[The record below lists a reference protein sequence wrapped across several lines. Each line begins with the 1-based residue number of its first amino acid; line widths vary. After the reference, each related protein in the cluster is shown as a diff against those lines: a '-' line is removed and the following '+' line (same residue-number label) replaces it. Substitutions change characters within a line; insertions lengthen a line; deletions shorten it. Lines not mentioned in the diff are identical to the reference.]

1 MMSRQPRQLS
11 GWRQSPIMKQA
22 FGPVFFDPCIRI
34 DIPMAL
40 RLRTTVLPLAFALA
54 AAGCATS
61 PHPAGGSIDIN
72 LVALNDFHGNLEPSK
87 YTWAPSGGDKK
98 ETIQAGG
105 IDVLKGALNA
115 FRKEDKDLLFVAAGD
130 LVGASP
136 AMSSMFADEPSI
148 EAMNRMG
155 LVASSLGNHEFD
167 QGSKELLRQQHGGCD
182 SPRPAKACQLSKD
195 FHGAGFTYLATNV
208 VDAQTGKN
216 LVPGWRIVDVKG
228 VKVGLVGAVLKD
240 TPSVAVASAIKGLSF
255 LDEAE
260 SINKVLP
267 EMRAQGAQV
276 FVVLIHEGGHTS
288 EAYDKTYCDGLQGPI
303 VGIVKKLDPAIRLV
317 ITGHSHKGYLCK
329 VDGRVVTQA
338 DAAGH
343 LLSRI
348 KMTVDPRSGR
358 VDDIQVRNVVM
369 APDAFT
375 PDAQMAA
382 YLRDVRARS
391 AAELA
396 RPIARIGAPNV
407 PRKESDAG
415 ESPLGDVIADAV
427 VAATREQG
435 VQLGFMNPGGIR
447 KDLEAGEGGVVSFG
461 QAQAVLPF
469 GNTLVVLDIT
479 GAQLRTLLEQQ
490 WDRPGNERYMLQVS
504 SGLSY
509 AWDSTR
515 PVGQRLVPG
524 SLKVDGK
531 PVDEGKTYRIVANN
545 FLADGGDNFPVLA
558 KGAKRQD
565 TGMRD
570 LDALVAYLK
579 QHPEIG
585 ASSLAAPQAR
595 INKVR

>member
-1 MMSRQPRQLS
+1 MT
-11 GWRQSPIMKQA
+11 
-22 FGPVFFDPCIRI
+22 VFRPAIL
-34 DIPMAL
+34 AL
-40 RLRTTVLPLAFALA
+40 VL
-54 AAGCATS
+54 AGCASAPPSVPRS
-61 PHPAGGSIDIN
+61 PIEIN

-87 YTWAPSGGDKK
+87 YTWAPPGSDKK
-98 ETIQAGG
+98 QTIQAGG
-105 IDVLKGALNA
+105 IDVLKGALDA
-115 FRKEDKDLLFVAAGD
+115 FRREDKDLLFVAAGD

-148 EAMNRMG
+148 EALNQMG

-167 QGSKELLRQQHGGCD
+167 QGSKELLRQQQGGCD
-182 SPRPAKACQLSKD
+182 SPRPGKACQLSKD
-195 FHGAGFTYLATNV
+195 FRGAGFSYLATNV
-208 VDAQTGKN
+208 VDAGTGRN

-267 EMRAQGAQV
+267 AMRAQGAQV
-276 FVVLIHEGGHTS
+276 FVVLIHEGGHTG
-288 EAYDKTYCDGLQGPI
+288 EAFDKTYCDGLQGPI

-348 KMTVDPRSGR
+348 RMQVDPATGK
-358 VDDIQVRNVVM
+358 VEDIIVRNVVM
-369 APDAFT
+369 APGAFT
-375 PDAQMAA
+375 PDAKLAA
-382 YLRDVRARS
+382 YLQGVRARS
-391 AAELA
+391 TFELA
-396 RPIARIGAPNV
+396 KPVARVGVAGV
-407 PRKESDAG
+407 ARKENDAG
-415 ESPLGDVIADAV
+415 ESPLGDLIADAV
-427 VAATREQG
+427 AAATRDQG
-435 VQLGFMNPGGIR
+435 VQVGFMNPGGIR

-469 GNTLVVLDIT
+469 GNTLVVLDLS
-479 GAQLRTLLEQQ
+479 GAQLKAVLEQQ
-490 WDRPGNERYMLQVS
+490 WDRQGERYMLQVS
-504 SGLSY
+504 RSLSY

-531 PVDEGKTYRIVANN
+531 PVADSQTYRIVANN
-545 FLADGGDNFPVLA
+545 FLADGGDFFPTLA
-558 KGAKRQD
+558 KGVHRAD

-570 LDALVAYLK
+570 LDALIGYLK
-579 QHPEIG
+579 QNPDTG
-585 ASSLAAPQAR
+585 ASSLAAPQPR

>member
-1 MMSRQPRQLS
+1 MTVSRPVRTGFIVLAS
-11 GWRQSPIMKQA
+11 G
-22 FGPVFFDPCIRI
+22 
-34 DIPMAL
+34 L
-40 RLRTTVLPLAFALA
+40 VL
-54 AAGCATS
+54 AGCAS
-61 PHPAGGSIDIN
+61 APAQAPRGPVELN

-87 YTWAPSGGDKK
+87 YSYAPAGSDKK
-98 ETIQAGG
+98 QTIQAGG
-105 IDVLKGALNA
+105 IDMLKGALDA

-130 LVGASP
+130 LIGASP

-195 FHGAGFTYLATNV
+195 FRGAGFSYLAANV

-260 SINKVLP
+260 SINKVIP
-267 EMRAQGAQV
+267 DMRAQGAQV
-276 FVVLIHEGGHTS
+276 FVVLIHEGGHTG
-288 EAYDKTYCDGLQGPI
+288 EAFDKTYCDGLQGPI

-338 DAAGH
+338 DYAGH
-343 LLSRI
+343 VLSRI
-348 KMTVDPRSGR
+348 KMTVDAGTGR

-369 APDAFT
+369 APSAFT
-375 PDAQMAA
+375 PDAQLKA
-382 YLRDVRARS
+382 YLGDVRARS
-391 AAELA
+391 TAELA
-396 RPIARIGAPNV
+396 KPVARIAAPNLA
-407 PRKESDAG
+407 RKESESG

-427 VAATREQG
+427 VAATRDQG

-479 GAQLRTLLEQQ
+479 GAQLRAMLEQQ
-490 WDRPGNERYMLQVS
+490 WDRPGNSQYMLQVS
-504 SGLSY
+504 RGLSY

-531 PVDEGKTYRIVANN
+531 PVEENKTYRIVANN
-545 FLADGGDNFPVLA
+545 FLAEGGDNFPALA
-558 KGAKRQD
+558 QGVNRRD
-565 TGMRD
+565 LGMRD
-570 LDALVAYLK
+570 LDALIAYLK
-579 QHPEIG
+579 QNPDIG
-585 ASSLAAPQAR
+585 ATSLAAPQPR

>member
-1 MMSRQPRQLS
+1 MT
-11 GWRQSPIMKQA
+11 
-22 FGPVFFDPCIRI
+22 VFRSAGAA
-34 DIPMAL
+34 PML
-40 RLRTTVLPLAFALA
+40 LASLLA
-54 AAGCATS
+54 SLLAGCAS
-61 PHPAGGSIDIN
+61 VPATTPRGPVELN
-72 LVALNDFHGNLEPSK
+72 LVAINDFHGNLEASK
-87 YTWAPSGGDKK
+87 YTFAPNGGDKK
-98 ETIQAGG
+98 QTIQAGG
-105 IDVLKGALNA
+105 IDVLKGALDA

-195 FHGAGFTYLATNV
+195 FRGAGFTYLAANV
-208 VDAQTGKN
+208 VDTQTGKN

-255 LDEAE
+255 LDEADA
-260 SINKVLP
+260 INKVLP

-276 FVVLIHEGGHTS
+276 FVVLIHEGGHTGD
-288 EAYDKTYCDGLQGPI
+288 AFDKVNCDGLEGPI
-303 VGIVKKLDPAIRLV
+303 VGIVKRLDPAIRLV

-329 VDGRVVTQA
+329 VDGRTVTQA
-338 DAAGH
+338 DAMGH

-348 KMTVDPRSGR
+348 RMTVEPGSGR

-369 APDAFT
+369 APGAFT

-391 AAELA
+391 TAELA
-396 RPIARIGAPNV
+396 RPVARIAAPNV
-407 PRKESDAG
+407 ARKEGESG

-427 VAATREQG
+427 VAATRERG

-447 KDLEAGEGGVVSFG
+447 KDLETGEGGVVSFG

-469 GNTLVVLDIT
+469 GNTLVVLDIS
-479 GAQLRTLLEQQ
+479 GAQLRSLLEQQ
-490 WDRPGNERYMLQVS
+490 WDRPNKDQYMLQVS
-504 SGLSY
+504 RALSY

-531 PVDEGKTYRIVANN
+531 PVDENTSYRIVANN

-558 KGAKRQD
+558 TGTNRQD

-570 LDALVAYLK
+570 LDALIGWLK
-579 QHPEIG
+579 QNPDIG

>member
-1 MMSRQPRQLS
+1 MSVSLPVRAGLS
-11 GWRQSPIMKQA
+11 AIASS
-22 FGPVFFDPCIRI
+22 
-34 DIPMAL
+34 L
-40 RLRTTVLPLAFALA
+40 VL
-54 AAGCATS
+54 AGCAS
-61 PHPAGGSIDIN
+61 APPAAPRGPIEIN

-87 YTWAPSGGDKK
+87 YSYAPPGSDKK
-98 ETIQAGG
+98 QTIQAGG
-105 IDVLKGALNA
+105 IDVLKGALDA

-167 QGSKELLRQQHGGCD
+167 QGSKELLRQQNGGCD
-182 SPRPAKACQLSKD
+182 SPRPGKACQLSKD
-195 FHGAGFTYLATNV
+195 FRGAGFTYLAANV
-208 VDAQTGKN
+208 VDASTGKN
-216 LVPGWRIVDVKG
+216 LVPGWRVVDVKG
-228 VKVGLVGAVLKD
+228 VKIGLVGAVLKD
-240 TPSVAVASAIKGLSF
+240 TPSVAVASAVKGLSF

-267 EMRAQGAQV
+267 AMRAAGAQV
-276 FVVLIHEGGHTS
+276 FVVLIHEGGHTG
-288 EAYDKTYCDGLQGPI
+288 EAFDKTYCDGLEGPI

-329 VDGRVVTQA
+329 VDGRTVTQA

-348 KMTVDPRSGR
+348 KMTVDAGSGR

-369 APDAFT
+369 APGAFT
-375 PDAQMAA
+375 PDAQMTA
-382 YLRDVRARS
+382 YLQDVRSRS
-391 AAELA
+391 VLELA
-396 RPIARIGAPNV
+396 KPVARIGAPALA
-407 PRKESDAG
+407 RKESEAG
-415 ESPLGDVIADAV
+415 ESPLGSVIADAV
-427 VAATREQG
+427 VAAMREQG

-447 KDLEAGEGGVVSFG
+447 KDLETGAGGVVSFG

-469 GNTLVVLDIT
+469 GNTLVVLDLT
-479 GAQLRTLLEQQ
+479 GAQLRSMLEQQ
-490 WDRPGNERYMLQVS
+490 WDRPAKDQYMLQVS
-504 SGLSY
+504 SSLSY

-531 PVDEGKTYRIVANN
+531 PVEEGRTYRVVANN
-545 FLADGGDNFPVLA
+545 FLADGGDNFPALA
-558 KGAKRQD
+558 KGVNRKD

-570 LDALVAYLK
+570 LDALIAYLK

-585 ASSLAAPQAR
+585 ATSLAAPQPR
-595 INKVR
+595 ITKVR

>member
-1 MMSRQPRQLS
+1 VYHFMT
-11 GWRQSPIMKQA
+11 
-22 FGPVFFDPCIRI
+22 VFRSAGAASLFAP
-34 DIPMAL
+34 L
-40 RLRTTVLPLAFALA
+40 LLTSVL
-54 AAGCATS
+54 AGCAS
-61 PHPAGGSIDIN
+61 APATAPRGPVELN
-72 LVALNDFHGNLEPSK
+72 LVAINDFHGNLEPSK
-87 YTWAPSGGDKK
+87 YSYAPAGSDKK
-98 ETIQAGG
+98 QTIQAGG
-105 IDVLKGALNA
+105 IDVLKGALDA

-182 SPRPAKACQLSKD
+182 SPRPGKACQLAKD

-228 VKVGLVGAVLKD
+228 VKVGLVGAVLQD
-240 TPSVAVASAIKGLSF
+240 VASVAVGSAIKGLSF
-255 LDEAE
+255 LDEAD

-276 FVVLIHEGGHTS
+276 FVVLIHEGGHTG
-288 EAYDKTYCDGLQGPI
+288 EAFDKTYCDGLEGPI

-329 VDGRVVTQA
+329 VDGRTVTQA
-338 DAAGH
+338 DAMGH

-348 KMTVDPRSGR
+348 KMTVDPVTGR
-358 VDDIQVRNVVM
+358 VEDIAVRNVVM

-375 PDAQMAA
+375 PDAQLGA

-391 AAELA
+391 TAELA
-396 RPIARIGAPNV
+396 KPVARIATNNV
-407 PRKESDAG
+407 ARKEGESG

-427 VAATREQG
+427 VAATRDQG

-469 GNTLVVLDIT
+469 GNTLVVLDIS
-479 GAQLRTLLEQQ
+479 GAQLRTMLEQQ
-490 WDRPGNERYMLQVS
+490 WDRPGKDQYMLQVS
-504 SGLSY
+504 RGLSY
-509 AWDSTR
+509 AWDSSR
-515 PVGQRLVPG
+515 PLGQRLVPG

-531 PVDEGKTYRIVANN
+531 PVEENKTYRIVANN

-558 KGAKRQD
+558 KGVNRAD

-570 LDALVAYLK
+570 LDALIGYLK
-579 QHPEIG
+579 QNPDTG
-585 ASSLAAPQAR
+585 AASLAAPQPR

>member
-1 MMSRQPRQLS
+1 MTVFR
-11 GWRQSPIMKQA
+11 
-22 FGPVFFDPCIRI
+22 PVHAA
-34 DIPMAL
+34 PMLAL
-40 RLRTTVLPLAFALA
+40 LL
-54 AAGCATS
+54 AGCAS
-61 PHPAGGSIDIN
+61 APATAPRGPVELN
-72 LVALNDFHGNLEPSK
+72 LVAINDFHGNLEPSK
-87 YTWAPSGGDKK
+87 YSYAPAGSDKK
-98 ETIQAGG
+98 QTIQAGG
-105 IDVLKGALNA
+105 IDVLKGALDS

-182 SPRPAKACQLSKD
+182 SPRPGKACQLSRD
-195 FHGAGFTYLATNV
+195 FRGAGFSYLAANV
-208 VDAQTGKN
+208 VDAQSGKS

-260 SINKVLP
+260 AINKVLP
-267 EMRAQGAQV
+267 EMRAKGAQV
-276 FVVLIHEGGHTS
+276 FVVLIHEGGHTG
-288 EAYDKTYCDGLQGPI
+288 EAFDKTYCDGLEGPI

-348 KMTVDPRSGR
+348 RMTVDAGSGR

-369 APDAFT
+369 APGAFT
-375 PDAQMAA
+375 PDAELAA
-382 YLRDVRARS
+382 YLREVRARS
-391 AAELA
+391 TAELA
-396 RPIARIGAPNV
+396 KPVARIAAPSV
-407 PRKESDAG
+407 ARKESESG

-427 VAATREQG
+427 VAATRDQG

-469 GNTLVVLDIT
+469 GNTLVVLDLT
-479 GAQLRTLLEQQ
+479 GAQLRTMLEQQ
-490 WDRPGNERYMLQVS
+490 WDRPNKDQYMLQVS

-515 PVGQRLVPG
+515 PAGQRLAPG

-531 PVDEGKTYRIVANN
+531 PVEDGKTYRIVANN

-558 KGAKRQD
+558 KGTNRLE

-570 LDALVAYLK
+570 LDALIGYLK
-579 QHPEIG
+579 QNPGTG
-585 ASSLAAPQAR
+585 ATSLAAPQPR

>member
-1 MMSRQPRQLS
+1 MT
-11 GWRQSPIMKQA
+11 
-22 FGPVFFDPCIRI
+22 VFRP
-34 DIPMAL
+34 AHAA
-40 RLRTTVLPLAFALA
+40 PLFALLL
-54 AAGCATS
+54 AGCAS
-61 PHPAGGSIDIN
+61 APATAPRGPVELN

-87 YTWAPSGGDKK
+87 YTYAPAGSDKK
-98 ETIQAGG
+98 QTIQAGG
-105 IDVLKGALNA
+105 IDVLKGALDA

-130 LVGASP
+130 LIGASP

-182 SPRPAKACQLSKD
+182 SPRPAKACQLTKD
-195 FHGAGFTYLATNV
+195 FRGAGFSYLAANV
-208 VDAQTGKN
+208 VDAQSGKN

-260 SINKVLP
+260 SINKVIP
-267 EMRAQGAQV
+267 AMRAQGAQV
-276 FVVLIHEGGHTS
+276 FVVLIHEGGHTG
-288 EAYDKTYCDGLQGPI
+288 EAFDKTYCDGLEGPI

-338 DAAGH
+338 DYAGH
-343 LLSRI
+343 VLSRI
-348 KMTVDPRSGR
+348 KMTVDGASGR

-369 APDAFT
+369 APGAFT
-375 PDAQMAA
+375 PDAQLKA
-382 YLRDVRARS
+382 YLGDVRARS
-391 AAELA
+391 TAELA
-396 RPIARIGAPNV
+396 KPVARIAAPSV
-407 PRKESDAG
+407 ARKESDSG

-427 VAATREQG
+427 VAATRDQG

-447 KDLEAGEGGVVSFG
+447 KDLEAGEGGTVSFG

-479 GAQLRTLLEQQ
+479 GAQLRAMLEQQ
-490 WDRPGNERYMLQVS
+490 WDRPGNSQYMLQVS
-504 SGLSY
+504 RGLSY
-509 AWDSTR
+509 AWDSTC

-531 PVDEGKTYRIVANN
+531 PVEENKTYRIVANN
-545 FLADGGDNFPVLA
+545 FLAEGGDNFPALA
-558 KGAKRQD
+558 QGVNRRD
-565 TGMRD
+565 LGMRD
-570 LDALVAYLK
+570 LDALIAYLK
-579 QHPEIG
+579 QNPDIG
-585 ASSLAAPQAR
+585 ATSLAAPQPR